1 MQSKTSFF
9 NRTLFRKNLSRYW
22 PLWGFAS
29 FVGFLAPAALLVRVI
44 QSGETS
50 VAPLRVREIY
60 YYLVADA
67 VPIVSIAY
75 AILCAMAVWS
85 YLYNAR
91 SVGMMHSLPIRREG
105 LFLTNLLSGLA
116 MMAIPYLVA
125 GGLGTLLFA
134 CCGGFDAWGTLA
146 TVLAVIGQS
155 VTFFG
160 LATFCAFLTGNIF
173 ALPVL
178 YFLLN
183 FLAPLGDWL
192 CNLFARGFLF
202 GFTADYSGTVD
213 FLCPMVYLTQRLYVN
228 SEYETVRDSALEYQ
242 NRLTSVTLENAWLI
256 AAYAAA
262 GLVFLALAYL
272 LYRRRESERAGD
284 VVAVRVFR
292 PVFRF
297 GVAALSALLG
307 GRLLYALLWESFQ
320 AGDTFTPVP
329 LAICLMVAGLIG
341 YYAAS
346 MLLAKSLRVF
356 RGSAVGALCL
366 VAACAAFCAGMRYD
380 LFGIERRIPDQNEI
394 AQLEIYL
401 ARNTYYLTPEDQPEL
416 LSGAQDLQRTLIAQ
430 KDLIRSNYETYRH
443 GGSSSDILTAAGTMQ
458 GAETYR
464 HGGSS
469 SDPDASTNIRYVY
482 TLKNGATVERFYTV
496 SFARSDLQTSGS
508 YANVM
513 DSFVNSPALRQA
525 RLRWGDPEFHVESGW
540 FSIQDGDDNFT
551 LGTQECETLLSA
563 IARDAENGNWG
574 RYDWFEDDGTA
585 YAMDL
590 SFDFYRDL
598 IDEHG
603 THYRS
608 YDSIYITVRPEM
620 TETKQA
626 LLDLN
631 LATEQDFVTW
641 QELNGITTEA

>member
-146 TVLAVIGQS
+146 TILAVIGQS

-329 LAICLMVAGLIG
+329 LAICLIVAGLIG

-366 VAACAAFCAGMRYD
+366 VAACVAFCAGMRYD

-394 AQLEIYL
+394 TQLEIYL

-443 GGSSSDILTAAGTMQ
+443 GGSSSD
-458 GAETYR
+458 
-464 HGGSS
+464 
-469 SDPDASTNIRYVY
+469 PDASTNIRYIY

-496 SFARSDLQTSGS
+496 SFARSDLSVPGS

-598 IDEHG
+598 IDERG
-603 THYRS
+603 THYQS

>member
-134 CCGGFDAWGTLA
+134 CCGGFDAWGTLV
-146 TVLAVIGQS
+146 TILAVIGQS

-213 FLCPMVYLTQRLYVN
+213 FFCPVVYLTQRLYVN

-262 GLVFLALAYL
+262 GLVFLALAFL

-329 LAICLMVAGLIG
+329 LAICLIVAGLIG

-394 AQLEIYL
+394 TQLEIYL

-416 LSGAQDLQRTLIAQ
+416 LAGAQDLQRTLIAQ

-443 GGSSSDILTAAGTMQ
+443 GGSSSD
-458 GAETYR
+458 
-464 HGGSS
+464 
-469 SDPDASTNIRYVY
+469 PDASTNIRYIY

-525 RLRWGDPEFHVESGW
+525 RLRWGDPEFHVESGS
-540 FSIQDGDDNFT
+540 FDSQSTGDYFN

>member
-146 TVLAVIGQS
+146 TILAVIGQS

-329 LAICLMVAGLIG
+329 LAICLIVAGLIG

-366 VAACAAFCAGMRYD
+366 VAACVAFCAGMRYD

-394 AQLEIYL
+394 TQLEIYL

-443 GGSSSDILTAAGTMQ
+443 GGSSSD
-458 GAETYR
+458 
-464 HGGSS
+464 
-469 SDPDASTNIRYVY
+469 PDASTNIRYIY
-482 TLKNGATVERFYTV
+482 TLKNGATVERFYVV

-598 IDEHG
+598 IDERG
-603 THYRS
+603 THYQS

>member
-85 YLYNAR
+85 YLYHPR
-91 SVGMMHSLPIRREG
+91 SVSMMHSLPIRREG

-125 GGLGTLLFA
+125 RGLGTLLFA

-146 TVLAVIGQS
+146 TILAVIGQS

-262 GLVFLALAYL
+262 GLVFLTLAYL

-329 LAICLMVAGLIG
+329 LAICLIVAGLIG

-366 VAACAAFCAGMRYD
+366 VAACVAFCAGMRYD

-394 AQLEIYL
+394 TQLEIYL

-430 KDLIRSNYETYRH
+430 KDLIRSNY
-443 GGSSSDILTAAGTMQ
+443 
-458 GAETYR
+458 ETYR

>member
-146 TVLAVIGQS
+146 TILAVIGQS

-178 YFLLN
+178 YFLFN

-329 LAICLMVAGLIG
+329 LAICLIVAGLIG

-366 VAACAAFCAGMRYD
+366 VAACVAFCAGMRYD

-394 AQLEIYL
+394 TQLEIYL

-443 GGSSSDILTAAGTMQ
+443 GGSSSD
-458 GAETYR
+458 
-464 HGGSS
+464 
-469 SDPDASTNIRYVY
+469 PDASTNIRYIY

-496 SFARSDLQTSGS
+496 SFARSDLSVPGS
-508 YANVM
+508 YANAM
-513 DSFVNSPALRQA
+513 DAYVNSPALRQA

-598 IDEHG
+598 IDERG
-603 THYRS
+603 THYQS

-620 TETKQA
+620 TETRQA

>member
-85 YLYNAR
+85 YLYHPR
-91 SVGMMHSLPIRREG
+91 SVSMMHSLPIRREG

-146 TVLAVIGQS
+146 TILAVIGQS

-262 GLVFLALAYL
+262 GLVFLTLAYL

-329 LAICLMVAGLIG
+329 LAICLIVAGLIG

-525 RLRWGDPEFHVESGW
+525 RLRWGDPEFHVESGS
-540 FSIQDGDDNFT
+540 FDSQSTGDYFN

-603 THYRS
+603 THYRG

>member
-29 FVGFLAPAALLVRVI
+29 FVGFLAPAAALVRLA
-44 QSGETS
+44 QSGSMS
-50 VAPLRVREIY
+50 VEPLVVREGY
-60 YYLVADA
+60 YYLLGNA
-67 VPIVSIAY
+67 VPIVSLVY

-85 YLYNAR
+85 YLYNPR

-146 TVLAVIGQS
+146 TVLAVIAQS

-173 ALPVL
+173 ALPAL
-178 YFLLN
+178 YFLFN

-202 GFTADYSGTVD
+202 GFTADYSGSAD
-213 FLCPMVYLTQRLYVN
+213 FLCPVVYLTQRLYVN
-228 SEYETVRDSALEYQ
+228 TEMSYQEVFNVQGGGHSTEYVI
-242 NRLTSVTLENAWLI
+242 TSVTLENAWLI

-329 LAICLMVAGLIG
+329 LAICLIVAGLIG
-341 YYAAS
+341 YNAAS

-366 VAACAAFCAGMRYD
+366 VAACVAFCAGMRYD

-401 ARNTYYLTPEDQPEL
+401 ASNTYYLTPEEQPEL

-443 GGSSSDILTAAGTMQ
+443 GST
-458 GAETYR
+458 
-464 HGGSS
+464 S
-469 SDPDASTNIRYVY
+469 SDPDAYTNIRYIY

-496 SFARSDLQTSGS
+496 SFARSDLSVPGS
-508 YANVM
+508 YANAM
-513 DSFVNSPALRQA
+513 DAYVNSPALRQA

-540 FSIQDGDDNFT
+540 FSLQESGDNFA
-551 LGTQECETLLSA
+551 LGTQECERLLSA
-563 IARDAENGNWG
+563 IAQDAENGSWG
-574 RYDWFEDDGTA
+574 RYDWFEDDQTA

-590 SFDFYRDL
+590 GFDFYRDR

-603 THYRS
+603 THYQS

-641 QELNGITTEA
+641 WELNGITTDA

>member
-29 FVGFLAPAALLVRVI
+29 FVGFLAPAALLVWVI

-146 TVLAVIGQS
+146 TILAVIGQS

-329 LAICLMVAGLIG
+329 LAICLIVAGLIG

-366 VAACAAFCAGMRYD
+366 VAACVAFCAGMRYD

-394 AQLEIYL
+394 TQLEIYL

-443 GGSSSDILTAAGTMQ
+443 GGSSSD
-458 GAETYR
+458 
-464 HGGSS
+464 
-469 SDPDASTNIRYVY
+469 PDASTNIRYIY

-598 IDEHG
+598 IDERG
-603 THYRS
+603 THYQS

>member
-146 TVLAVIGQS
+146 TILAVIGQS

-329 LAICLMVAGLIG
+329 LAICLIVAGLIG

-366 VAACAAFCAGMRYD
+366 VAACVAFCAGMRYD

-394 AQLEIYL
+394 TQLEIYL

-443 GGSSSDILTAAGTMQ
+443 GGSSSD
-458 GAETYR
+458 
-464 HGGSS
+464 
-469 SDPDASTNIRYVY
+469 PDASTNIRYIY

-496 SFARSDLQTSGS
+496 SFARSDLSVPGS
-508 YANVM
+508 YANAM
-513 DSFVNSPALRQA
+513 DAYVNSPALRQA

-598 IDEHG
+598 IDERG
-603 THYRS
+603 THYQS

>member
-60 YYLVADA
+60 YYLLSDA

-91 SVGMMHSLPIRREG
+91 SVGMMHSLPIRRQG

-146 TVLAVIGQS
+146 TILAVIGQS

-228 SEYETVRDSALEYQ
+228 TEMSYTEVFNVQGGGHSTESVI
-242 NRLTSVTLENAWLI
+242 TSVTLENAWLI

-262 GLVFLALAYL
+262 GLVFLTLAYL

-320 AGDTFTPVP
+320 VGDTFTPVP
-329 LAICLMVAGLIG
+329 LAICLIVAGLIG

-366 VAACAAFCAGMRYD
+366 VAACVAFCAGMRYD

-394 AQLEIYL
+394 TQLEIYL

-443 GGSSSDILTAAGTMQ
+443 GGSSSD
-458 GAETYR
+458 
-464 HGGSS
+464 
-469 SDPDASTNIRYVY
+469 PDASTNIRYIY

-496 SFARSDLQTSGS
+496 SFARSDLSVPGS
-508 YANVM
+508 YASAM
-513 DSFVNSPALRQA
+513 DAYVNSPALRQA

-598 IDEHG
+598 IDERG
-603 THYRS
+603 THYQS

>member
-29 FVGFLAPAALLVRVI
+29 FVGFLAPAAALVRLA
-44 QSGETS
+44 QSGSMS
-50 VAPLRVREIY
+50 VEPLVVREGY
-60 YYLVADA
+60 YYLLGNA
-67 VPIVSIAY
+67 VPIVSLVY

-85 YLYNAR
+85 YLYHPR
-91 SVGMMHSLPIRREG
+91 SVSMMHSLPIRREV
-105 LFLTNLLSGLA
+105 LFLTNLISGLA

-146 TVLAVIGQS
+146 TILAVIGQS

-213 FLCPMVYLTQRLYVN
+213 FLCPMVYLTRRLYVN

-262 GLVFLALAYL
+262 GLVFLTLAYL

-329 LAICLMVAGLIG
+329 LAICLIVAGLIG

-366 VAACAAFCAGMRYD
+366 VAACVAFCAGMRYD

-394 AQLEIYL
+394 TQLEIYL

-443 GGSSSDILTAAGTMQ
+443 GGSSSD
-458 GAETYR
+458 
-464 HGGSS
+464 
-469 SDPDASTNIRYVY
+469 PDASTNIRYIY

-496 SFARSDLQTSGS
+496 SFARSDLSVPGS
-508 YANVM
+508 YANAM
-513 DSFVNSPALRQA
+513 DAYVNSPALRQA

-563 IARDAENGNWG
+563 ITRDAENGNWG

-631 LATEQDFVTW
+631 LATEQDFVT
-641 QELNGITTEA
+641 

>member
-29 FVGFLAPAALLVRVI
+29 FVGFLAPAAALVRMA
-44 QSGETS
+44 QSGSMS
-50 VAPLRVREIY
+50 VEPLVVREGY
-60 YYLVADA
+60 YYLLGNA
-67 VPIVSIAY
+67 VPIVSLVY

-85 YLYNAR
+85 YLYNPR

-134 CCGGFDAWGTLA
+134 CGGGFDAWGTLA
-146 TVLAVIGQS
+146 TVLAVIAQS

-173 ALPVL
+173 ALPAL

-284 VVAVRVFR
+284 VVAVRIFR

-329 LAICLMVAGLIG
+329 MAVCLIVAGLIG

-401 ARNTYYLTPEDQPEL
+401 ASNTYYLTPEDQPEL
-416 LSGAQDLQRTLIAQ
+416 LSSAQDLQRTLIAQ

-443 GGSSSDILTAAGTMQ
+443 GST
-458 GAETYR
+458 
-464 HGGSS
+464 S

-525 RLRWGDPEFHVESGW
+525 RLRWGDPEFHVESGS
-540 FSIQDGDDNFT
+540 FDSQSTGDYFN

-598 IDEHG
+598 IDERG

>member
-50 VAPLRVREIY
+50 VEPLVVREIY

-67 VPIVSIAY
+67 VPIISLVY

-134 CCGGFDAWGTLA
+134 CCGGFDAWGTLV
-146 TVLAVIGQS
+146 TVLAVIAQS

-320 AGDTFTPVP
+320 VGDTFTPVP
-329 LAICLMVAGLIG
+329 LAICLIVAGLIG

-366 VAACAAFCAGMRYD
+366 VAACVAFCAGMRYD

-394 AQLEIYL
+394 TQLEIYL

-430 KDLIRSNYETYRH
+430 KALIRSNYETYC
-443 GGSSSDILTAAGTMQ
+443 
-458 GAETYR
+458 

-574 RYDWFEDDGTA
+574 RYDWFEDDQSA

>member
-146 TVLAVIGQS
+146 TILAVIGQS

-178 YFLLN
+178 YFLFN

-329 LAICLMVAGLIG
+329 LAICLIVAGLIG

-366 VAACAAFCAGMRYD
+366 VAACVAFCAGMRYD

-394 AQLEIYL
+394 TQLEIYL

-416 LSGAQDLQRTLIAQ
+416 LSGAQDLQRILIAQ

-443 GGSSSDILTAAGTMQ
+443 GGSSSD
-458 GAETYR
+458 
-464 HGGSS
+464 
-469 SDPDASTNIRYVY
+469 PDASTNIRYIY

-496 SFARSDLQTSGS
+496 SFARSDLSVPGS
-508 YANVM
+508 YANAM
-513 DSFVNSPALRQA
+513 DAYVNSPALRQA

-598 IDEHG
+598 IDERG
-603 THYRS
+603 THYQS

>member
-29 FVGFLAPAALLVRVI
+29 FVGFLAPAAALVRLA
-44 QSGETS
+44 QSGSMS
-50 VAPLRVREIY
+50 VEPLVVREGY
-60 YYLVADA
+60 YYLLGNA
-67 VPIVSIAY
+67 VPIVSLVY

-85 YLYNAR
+85 YLYNPR

-134 CCGGFDAWGTLA
+134 CCGGFDAWGTLV
-146 TVLAVIGQS
+146 TVLAVIAQS

-320 AGDTFTPVP
+320 AGNTFSPVP
-329 LAICLMVAGLIG
+329 MAIFLIVAGLIG

-366 VAACAAFCAGMRYD
+366 VAACVAFCAGMRYD

-416 LSGAQDLQRTLIAQ
+416 LAGAQDLQRTLIAQ
-430 KDLIRSNYETYRH
+430 KDLIQRNYETYRH
-443 GGSSSDILTAAGTMQ
+443 GSV
-458 GAETYR
+458 
-464 HGGSS
+464 S
-469 SDPDASTNIRYVY
+469 SDPDAYTNIRYIY
-482 TLKNGATVERFYTV
+482 TLKNGATVERFYVV

-508 YANVM
+508 YASVL
-513 DSFVNSPALRQA
+513 DAYVNSPGMRQA
-525 RLRWGDPEFHVESGW
+525 RLRWNDPEFHMEGGAFNSR
-540 FSIQDGDDNFT
+540 STGDYFA
-551 LGTQECETLLSA
+551 LGTQECEGLLSA
-563 IARDAENGNWG
+563 IAKDAENGNWG
-574 RYDWFEDDGTA
+574 RYDWFEDDQAA

-598 IDEHG
+598 IDERG
-603 THYRS
+603 THYQS

>member
-146 TVLAVIGQS
+146 TTLAVIGQS

-329 LAICLMVAGLIG
+329 LAICLIVAGLIG

-366 VAACAAFCAGMRYD
+366 VAACVAFCAGMRYD

-394 AQLEIYL
+394 TQLEIYL

-443 GGSSSDILTAAGTMQ
+443 GGSSSD
-458 GAETYR
+458 
-464 HGGSS
+464 
-469 SDPDASTNIRYVY
+469 PDASTNIRYIY

-496 SFARSDLQTSGS
+496 SFARSDLSVPGS
-508 YANVM
+508 YANAM
-513 DSFVNSPALRQA
+513 DAYVNSPALRQA

-598 IDEHG
+598 IDERG
-603 THYRS
+603 THYQS

>member
-60 YYLVADA
+60 CYLVADA

-85 YLYNAR
+85 YLYHPR
-91 SVGMMHSLPIRREG
+91 SVSMMHSLPIRREG

-125 GGLGTLLFA
+125 GVLGTLIFA

-146 TVLAVIGQS
+146 TILAVIGQS

-320 AGDTFTPVP
+320 VGDTFTPVP
-329 LAICLMVAGLIG
+329 LAICLIVAGLIG

-366 VAACAAFCAGMRYD
+366 VAACVAFCAGMRYD

-394 AQLEIYL
+394 TQLEIYL

-443 GGSSSDILTAAGTMQ
+443 GGSSSD
-458 GAETYR
+458 
-464 HGGSS
+464 
-469 SDPDASTNIRYVY
+469 PDASTNIRYIY
-482 TLKNGATVERFYTV
+482 TLKNGATVERFYVV

-508 YANVM
+508 YASVL
-513 DSFVNSPALRQA
+513 DDYVNSPGMRQA
-525 RLRWGDPEFHVESGW
+525 RLRWNDPEFHMEGGAFNSR
-540 FSIQDGDDNFT
+540 STGDYFA
-551 LGTQECETLLSA
+551 LGTQECEGLLSA
-563 IARDAENGNWG
+563 IAKDAENGNWG
-574 RYDWFEDDGTA
+574 RYDWFEDDQAA

-598 IDEHG
+598 IDERG
-603 THYRS
+603 THYQS

-631 LATEQDFVTW
+631 LAIEQDFVTW

>member
-60 YYLVADA
+60 YYLLSDA
-67 VPIVSIAY
+67 VPIVSLAY

-146 TVLAVIGQS
+146 TILAVIGQS

-394 AQLEIYL
+394 TQLEIYL

-513 DSFVNSPALRQA
+513 DAYVNSPALRQA
-525 RLRWGDPEFHVESGW
+525 RLRWGDPEFHVESGS
-540 FSIQDGDDNFT
+540 FDSQSTGDYFN

-603 THYRS
+603 THYRG

>member
-91 SVGMMHSLPIRREG
+91 SVGMMHSLPIRRQG

-134 CCGGFDAWGTLA
+134 CCGGFDAWGTLV
-146 TVLAVIGQS
+146 TVLAVIAQS

-329 LAICLMVAGLIG
+329 LAICLIVAGLIG

-430 KDLIRSNYETYRH
+430 KDLIRSNY
-443 GGSSSDILTAAGTMQ
+443 
-458 GAETYR
+458 ETYR

-590 SFDFYRDL
+590 GFDFYRDL

-603 THYRS
+603 THYQS

>member
-60 YYLVADA
+60 YYLLSDA

-146 TVLAVIGQS
+146 TILAVIGQS

-329 LAICLMVAGLIG
+329 LAICLIVAGLIG

-366 VAACAAFCAGMRYD
+366 VAACVAFCAGMRYD

-394 AQLEIYL
+394 TQLEIYL

-443 GGSSSDILTAAGTMQ
+443 GGSSSD
-458 GAETYR
+458 
-464 HGGSS
+464 
-469 SDPDASTNIRYVY
+469 PDASTNIRYIY

-540 FSIQDGDDNFT
+540 FSLQESGDNFA
-551 LGTQECETLLSA
+551 LGTQECERLLSA
-563 IARDAENGNWG
+563 IAQDAENGNWG

-603 THYRS
+603 THYQS

>member
-146 TVLAVIGQS
+146 TILAVIGQS

-329 LAICLMVAGLIG
+329 LAICLIVAGLIG

-366 VAACAAFCAGMRYD
+366 VAACVAFCAGMRYD

-394 AQLEIYL
+394 TQLEIYL

-443 GGSSSDILTAAGTMQ
+443 GST
-458 GAETYR
+458 
-464 HGGSS
+464 S
-469 SDPDASTNIRYVY
+469 SDPDASTNIRYIY

-496 SFARSDLQTSGS
+496 SFARSDLSVPGS

>member
-85 YLYNAR
+85 YLYHPR
-91 SVGMMHSLPIRREG
+91 SVSMMHSLPIRREG

-146 TVLAVIGQS
+146 TILAVIGQS

-320 AGDTFTPVP
+320 VGDTFTPVP
-329 LAICLMVAGLIG
+329 LAICLIVAGLIG

-366 VAACAAFCAGMRYD
+366 VAACVAFCAGMRYD

-394 AQLEIYL
+394 TQLEIYL

-443 GGSSSDILTAAGTMQ
+443 GGSSSD
-458 GAETYR
+458 
-464 HGGSS
+464 
-469 SDPDASTNIRYVY
+469 PDASTNIRYIY
-482 TLKNGATVERFYTV
+482 TLKNGATVERFYVV

-563 IARDAENGNWG
+563 IARDAENGSWG

-598 IDEHG
+598 IDERG

>member
-134 CCGGFDAWGTLA
+134 CCGGFDAWGTLV
-146 TVLAVIGQS
+146 TILAVIGQS

-262 GLVFLALAYL
+262 GLVFLTLAYL

-284 VVAVRVFR
+284 VVAVRIFR

-329 LAICLMVAGLIG
+329 LAVCLIVAGLIG

-356 RGSAVGALCL
+356 RGSVVGALCL

-394 AQLEIYL
+394 TQLEIYL

-430 KDLIRSNYETYRH
+430 KDLIRSNY
-443 GGSSSDILTAAGTMQ
+443 
-458 GAETYR
+458 ETYR

-551 LGTQECETLLSA
+551 LGTQECETLISA
-563 IARDAENGNWG
+563 LARDAENGNWG

-598 IDEHG
+598 IDERG
-603 THYRS
+603 THYQS

>member
-85 YLYNAR
+85 YLYHPR
-91 SVGMMHSLPIRREG
+91 SVGMMHSLPIRRQG

-146 TVLAVIGQS
+146 TILAVIGQS

-173 ALPVL
+173 ALPAL

-329 LAICLMVAGLIG
+329 LAICLIVAGLIG

-430 KDLIRSNYETYRH
+430 KDLIRSNY
-443 GGSSSDILTAAGTMQ
+443 
-458 GAETYR
+458 ETYR

>member
-29 FVGFLAPAALLVRVI
+29 FVGFLAPAAALVRMA
-44 QSGETS
+44 QSGSMS
-50 VAPLRVREIY
+50 VEPLVVREGY
-60 YYLVADA
+60 YYLLGNA
-67 VPIVSIAY
+67 VPIASLVY

-85 YLYNAR
+85 YLYNPR

-105 LFLTNLLSGLA
+105 LFLANLLSGLA

-134 CCGGFDAWGTLA
+134 CCGGFDAWGTLV
-146 TVLAVIGQS
+146 TILAVIGQS

-178 YFLLN
+178 YFLFH
-183 FLAPLGDWL
+183 FLPPLGDWL

-329 LAICLMVAGLIG
+329 MAICLMVAGLIG

-366 VAACAAFCAGMRYD
+366 VAACAAFCAGMRFD
-380 LFGIERRIPDQNEI
+380 LFGIERRVPAQSEI

-401 ARNTYYLTPEDQPEL
+401 ASNTYYLTPEDQPEL

-443 GGSSSDILTAAGTMQ
+443 GST
-458 GAETYR
+458 
-464 HGGSS
+464 S
-469 SDPDASTNIRYVY
+469 SDPDAYTNIRYIY

-496 SFARSDLQTSGS
+496 SFARSDLSVPGS
-508 YANVM
+508 YANAM
-513 DSFVNSPALRQA
+513 DAYVNSPALRQA
-525 RLRWGDPEFHVESGW
+525 RLRWGDPEFHVESGS
-540 FSIQDGDDNFT
+540 FDSQSTGDYFN

-598 IDEHG
+598 TDEHG
-603 THYRS
+603 THYQS

-641 QELNGITTEA
+641 QKLNGITTEA

>member
-50 VAPLRVREIY
+50 VAPLQTREIY
-60 YYLVADA
+60 YYLLSDT

-75 AILCAMAVWS
+75 AILCVMAVWS
-85 YLYNAR
+85 YLYTPR

-105 LFLTNLLSGLA
+105 IFLTNLLSGLA

-125 GGLGTLLFA
+125 GVLGTLLFA
-134 CCGGFDAWGTLA
+134 CCGGFDAWGTLV

-183 FLAPLGDWL
+183 FLASLGDWL

-202 GFTADYSGTVD
+202 GFTSSYSGSVD
-213 FLCPMVYLTQRLYVN
+213 FLCPVAYLTQRLYVS

-242 NRLTSVTLENAWLI
+242 NQLTSVTLENAWLI

-262 GLVFLALAYL
+262 GLVFLGLAYL

-284 VVAVRVFR
+284 VVAVRIFR

-320 AGDTFTPVP
+320 VGDTFTPVP
-329 LAICLMVAGLIG
+329 MAICLIVAGLIG

-366 VAACAAFCAGMRYD
+366 VAACVAFCAGMRFD
-380 LFGIERRIPDQNEI
+380 LFGIERRVPAEGEI

-401 ARNTYYLTPEDQPEL
+401 ANNTYYLTPEDQPEL

-430 KDLIRSNYETYRH
+430 KDLIRGNYETYRH
-443 GGSSSDILTAAGTMQ
+443 GST
-458 GAETYR
+458 
-464 HGGSS
+464 S
-469 SDPDASTNIRYVY
+469 SDPDAYTNIRYIY
-482 TLKNGATVERFYTV
+482 TLKNGSTVERFYTV
-496 SFARSDLQTSGS
+496 SFARSDLSVPGS

-513 DSFVNSPALRQA
+513 DAYVNSPALRQA

-540 FSIQDGDDNFT
+540 FSLQGSGDGYS

-563 IARDAENGNWG
+563 IARDAENGAWG
-574 RYDWFEDDGTA
+574 QYDWFDDGETA

-590 SFDFYRDL
+590 GFNFYRDL

-603 THYRS
+603 THYQS
-608 YDSIYITVRPEM
+608 YDSIHITVRPEM

-641 QELNGITTEA
+641 QELNGITTDA

>member
-29 FVGFLAPAALLVRVI
+29 FVGFLAPAAALVRLA
-44 QSGETS
+44 QSGSMS
-50 VAPLRVREIY
+50 VEPLVVREGY
-60 YYLVADA
+60 YYLLGNA
-67 VPIVSIAY
+67 VPIVSLVY
-75 AILCAMAVWS
+75 AILCAMAVWN
-85 YLYNAR
+85 YLYHPR
-91 SVGMMHSLPIRREG
+91 SVGMMHSLPIRRQG
-105 LFLTNLLSGLA
+105 LFLANLLSGLA

-146 TVLAVIGQS
+146 TVLAVIAQS

-173 ALPVL
+173 ALPAL

-202 GFTADYSGTVD
+202 GFTADYSGSVD
-213 FLCPMVYLTQRLYVN
+213 FLCPVVYLTQRLYVN
-228 SEYETVRDSALEYQ
+228 TEMSYQEVFNVQGGGHSTEYVI
-242 NRLTSVTLENAWLI
+242 TSVTLENAWLI

-284 VVAVRVFR
+284 VVAVRIFR

-329 LAICLMVAGLIG
+329 MAVCLMVAGLIG

-366 VAACAAFCAGMRYD
+366 VAACAAFCAGMRFD
-380 LFGIERRIPDQNEI
+380 LFGIESRIPDQNEI

-401 ARNTYYLTPEDQPEL
+401 ASNTYYLTPEEQPEL

-443 GGSSSDILTAAGTMQ
+443 GST
-458 GAETYR
+458 
-464 HGGSS
+464 S
-469 SDPDASTNIRYVY
+469 SDPDAYTNIRYIY

-496 SFARSDLQTSGS
+496 SFARSDLSVPGS

-513 DSFVNSPALRQA
+513 DAYVNSPALRQA
-525 RLRWGDPEFHVESGW
+525 RLRWSDPEFHVEGGS
-540 FSIQDGDDNFT
+540 FDSQSTGDYFA
-551 LGTQECETLLSA
+551 LGTQECERLLAA
-563 IARDAENGNWG
+563 IAQDAENGNWG
-574 RYDWFEDDGTA
+574 RYDWFEDDQAA
-585 YAMDL
+585 YSMDL
-590 SFDFYRDL
+590 SFDFYRDR

-603 THYRS
+603 THYQS

-641 QELNGITTEA
+641 WELNGITTEA

>member
-29 FVGFLAPAALLVRVI
+29 FVGFLAPAAALVRLA
-44 QSGETS
+44 QSGSMS
-50 VAPLRVREIY
+50 VEPLVVREGY
-60 YYLVADA
+60 YYLLGNA
-67 VPIVSIAY
+67 VPIVSLVY
-75 AILCAMAVWS
+75 AILCAMAVWN
-85 YLYNAR
+85 YLYHPR
-91 SVGMMHSLPIRREG
+91 SVGMMHSLPIRRQG
-105 LFLTNLLSGLA
+105 LFLANLLSGLA

-146 TVLAVIGQS
+146 TVLAVIAQS

-173 ALPVL
+173 ALPAL

-284 VVAVRVFR
+284 VVAVRIFR

-329 LAICLMVAGLIG
+329 LAICLIVAGLIG

-366 VAACAAFCAGMRYD
+366 VAACAAFCAGMRFD
-380 LFGIERRIPDQNEI
+380 LFGIESRIPDQNEI

-401 ARNTYYLTPEDQPEL
+401 ASNTYYLTPEEQPEL

-443 GGSSSDILTAAGTMQ
+443 GST
-458 GAETYR
+458 
-464 HGGSS
+464 S
-469 SDPDASTNIRYVY
+469 SDPDAYTNIRYIY

-496 SFARSDLQTSGS
+496 SFARSDLSVPGS
-508 YANVM
+508 YANAM
-513 DSFVNSPALRQA
+513 DAYVNSPALRQA
-525 RLRWGDPEFHVESGW
+525 RLRWSDPEFHVEGGS
-540 FSIQDGDDNFT
+540 FDSQSTGDYFA
-551 LGTQECETLLSA
+551 LGTQECERLLSA

-598 IDEHG
+598 TDERG
-603 THYRS
+603 THYQS

-641 QELNGITTEA
+641 WELNGITTEA

>member
-50 VAPLRVREIY
+50 VEPLVVREIY

-146 TVLAVIGQS
+146 TILAVIGQS

-320 AGDTFTPVP
+320 VGDTFTPVP
-329 LAICLMVAGLIG
+329 MAIFLIVAGLIG

-366 VAACAAFCAGMRYD
+366 VAACVAFCAGMRYD

-394 AQLEIYL
+394 TQLEIYL

-443 GGSSSDILTAAGTMQ
+443 GGSSSD
-458 GAETYR
+458 
-464 HGGSS
+464 
-469 SDPDASTNIRYVY
+469 PDASTNIRYIY

-496 SFARSDLQTSGS
+496 SFARSDLSVPGS
-508 YANVM
+508 YANAM
-513 DSFVNSPALRQA
+513 DAYVNSPALRQA

-574 RYDWFEDDGTA
+574 RYDWFEDDGSA

-598 IDEHG
+598 IDERG
-603 THYRS
+603 THYQS

>member
-146 TVLAVIGQS
+146 TVLAVIAQS

-329 LAICLMVAGLIG
+329 LAICLIVAGLIG

-394 AQLEIYL
+394 TQLEIYL

-443 GGSSSDILTAAGTMQ
+443 GGSSSD
-458 GAETYR
+458 
-464 HGGSS
+464 
-469 SDPDASTNIRYVY
+469 PDASTNIRYIY
-482 TLKNGATVERFYTV
+482 TLKNGATVERFYVV

-525 RLRWGDPEFHVESGW
+525 RLRWGDPEFHVESGS
-540 FSIQDGDDNFT
+540 FDSQSAGDYFN
-551 LGTQECETLLSA
+551 LGTQECERLLSA
-563 IARDAENGNWG
+563 IAQDAENGNWG

>member
-29 FVGFLAPAALLVRVI
+29 FVGFLAPAAALVRLA
-44 QSGETS
+44 QSGSMS
-50 VAPLRVREIY
+50 VEPLVVREGY
-60 YYLVADA
+60 YYLLGNA
-67 VPIVSIAY
+67 VPIVSLVY

-85 YLYNAR
+85 YLYNPR
-91 SVGMMHSLPIRREG
+91 SVGMMHSLPIRRQG
-105 LFLTNLLSGLA
+105 LFLANLLSGLA

-146 TVLAVIGQS
+146 TVLAVIAQS

-213 FLCPMVYLTQRLYVN
+213 FLCPVVYLTQRLYVN

-366 VAACAAFCAGMRYD
+366 VAACAAFCAGMRFD

-401 ARNTYYLTPEDQPEL
+401 ARNTYYLTPEEQPEL

-443 GGSSSDILTAAGTMQ
+443 GST
-458 GAETYR
+458 
-464 HGGSS
+464 S

-525 RLRWGDPEFHVESGW
+525 RLRWSDPEFHVEGGS
-540 FSIQDGDDNFT
+540 FDSQSTGDYFA
-551 LGTQECETLLSA
+551 LGTQECERLLAA
-563 IARDAENGNWG
+563 IAQDAENGNWG
-574 RYDWFEDDGTA
+574 RYDWFEDDQAA

-603 THYRS
+603 THYQS